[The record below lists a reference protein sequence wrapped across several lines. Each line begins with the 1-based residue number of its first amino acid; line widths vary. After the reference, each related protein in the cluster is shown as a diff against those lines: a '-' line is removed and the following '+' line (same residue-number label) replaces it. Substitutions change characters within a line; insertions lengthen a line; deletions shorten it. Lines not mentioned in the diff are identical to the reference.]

1 MHGQEFVQTVDIDR
15 GRSSTVSS
23 DKAARLGAPE
33 PPHRRRPSH
42 AAFSTVEITLV
53 LVCACVLLA
62 LAVPALREIHA
73 EWSLWGG
80 AYQVESALQWG
91 RLQAISANKSLAFE
105 VGQEGRS
112 FWWRDAETGGTYQT
126 TVRWLPVGVRI
137 DKQPA
142 QPVRFF
148 PRGNAAP
155 AGSYVLA
162 GGAGA
167 YRVVVNPAGRI
178 RVEKQ

>member
-1 MHGQEFVQTVDIDR
+1 MEGQNSGVPVEIDK
-15 GRSSTVSS
+15 GRSGNVTC
-23 DKAARLGAPE
+23 DKAARLGALVPSQ
-33 PPHRRRPSH
+33 RRWLSE
-42 AAFSTVEITLV
+42 AAFSMVEATLV
-53 LVCACVLLA
+53 LVCACLLFA

-91 RLQAISANKSLAFE
+91 RLQAISTNKSLAFE
-105 VGQEGRS
+105 VAQEGQS
-112 FWWRDAETGGTYQT
+112 FWWRDAETGGTYET
-126 TVRWLPVGVRI
+126 TIRWLPEGVRI
-137 DKQPA
+137 DKRPA
-142 QPVRFF
+142 LPVRFF

-162 GGAGA
+162 GKAGA